1 MRVRVPVIL
10 AALAL
15 GALYP
20 LQKWIDTRM
29 PGETISE
36 ETLYLSSG
44 RTVKR
49 MSLGLDALMAD
60 IYWVRTVQ
68 YFGRKVIDSGEPLS
82 ASTAHLKLDLLAP
95 LLKIIVSL
103 DPQHI
108 PAYRFGAIFLPE
120 RDVPAAISLL
130 EHGIEANP
138 NEWRLYQDLGY
149 VHWQNGDYL
158 KAAETYEKG
167 SKIEGALWWMGDLA
181 GFMRIRGGSREAA
194 REVYL
199 RYLDEDDPRIRRQ
212 ALMRLKQLQ
221 SLDEREAIT
230 SLLAR
235 YRERLGSC
243 PPDLRLL
250 APWLR
255 TMGFR
260 LDETGAPVD
269 PDGFAYRLDSGQC
282 RVLLAR
288 ESTIPR

>member
-1 MRVRVPVIL
+1 MRVRLPVIL
-10 AALAL
+10 VAMAL

-20 LQKWIDTRM
+20 LQNWIDTRM
-29 PGETISE
+29 PRETTSD

-44 RTVKR
+44 RTIKR
-49 MSLGLDALMAD
+49 MSLGLDAIVAD

-68 YFGRKVIDSGEPLS
+68 YFGRKLIESGEPLS

-95 LLKIIVSL
+95 LLNIIVSL

-120 RDVPAAISLL
+120 RDVPAAIDLL
-130 EHGIEANP
+130 ERGIEANP

-149 VHWQNGDYL
+149 VHWQNGDYQ

-167 SKIEGALWWMGDLA
+167 SKIEGAFWWMGDLA

-221 SLDEREAIT
+221 SLDERDAIN
-230 SLLAR
+230 SLLSVYKQR
-235 YRERLGSC
+235 VGGC
-243 PPDLRLL
+243 PPDLRVL
-250 APWLR
+250 APALR
-255 TMGFR
+255 SMGLR
-260 LDETGAPVD
+260 VDGAEVPVD
-269 PDGFAYRLDSGQC
+269 PDGFPYALDTAGC
-282 RVLLAR
+282 RAKLAP
-288 ESTIPR
+288 ESTIAR